1 MYPKDKFV
9 TFRYV
14 VAELLAPIRLKLWQ
28 KYLHADQTVYHDQ
41 LWLPTLYWNYFHT
54 QGIRLKANL
63 SLSSFGLY
71 IAKFYFQVQ
80 PGIYSAFPAY
90 PDIANI
96 GDFYCC
102 KEL

>member
-41 LWLPTLYWNYFHT
+41 L
-54 QGIRLKANL
+54 
-63 SLSSFGLY
+63 
-71 IAKFYFQVQ
+71 
-80 PGIYSAFPAY
+80 
-90 PDIANI
+90 
-96 GDFYCC
+96 
-102 KEL
+102 